1 MINDDQLV
9 PVVAYARISADL
21 ERDGHGVE
29 DQHNVND
36 ETAAALGLRIVHYYT
51 DNDLSA
57 AKANVVRPDFE
68 GMLKALKAGQL
79 PDGQEVR
86 GAIVV
91 ADDRLVRRVGDYERF
106 VDALTHDD
114 GRIYADAKGIKD
126 LYNEDV
132 ESMGL
137 FGVVIAKAEVRKIKR
152 RTRRSHR
159 RRAEQGIPVGGTRPF
174 GWKADKRA
182 LEPEEAELL
191 AKAARDVIAGKSLH
205 SILAAWGD
213 EGVRTVHGNVW
224 RSRSLKLSLWNPRLC
239 GWRRHNGDLVR
250 DAGGVPVV
258 GQWEPIIT
266 PKEWMAIDALF
277 SARLGPNIK
286 ADGTITDYRT
296 PSHLL
301 TGILRCGKPKADGQ
315 ICNAPLRASTR
326 ADLSGGYLYQC
337 PSRSMGGCG
346 GSARNGTKVDEYITE
361 AVLAKLEERAA
372 VKSETDSVWGGED
385 ELNRLMAK
393 QRKMLQAWQE
403 DQISDELFFPE
414 NHKME
419 SRIKELRKER
429 TQHALRVQ
437 RASVVTEDVRE
448 QWESGRLDMAQK
460 RALIREAL
468 HAVIVRP
475 VGGGGRRPFNPDLL
489 DPKWTEG

>member
-1 MINDDQLV
+1 MHNDDQRV

-21 ERDGHGVE
+21 TRDGHGVE
-29 DQHNVND
+29 DQHKVND
-36 ETAAALGLRIVHYYT
+36 ETATRVGAKIVHYYT

-57 AKANVVRPDFE
+57 AKAAVVRPDFE
-68 GMLKALKAGQL
+68 AMLKVLKTGRL
-79 PDGQEVR
+79 PDGQAVR

-106 VDALTHDD
+106 VDALTYED
-114 GRIYADAKGIKD
+114 GRVYADAKGLKD

-159 RRAEQGIPVGGTRPF
+159 RRAELGIPVGGTRPF
-174 GWKADKRA
+174 GWEDDRRTLRA
-182 LEPEEAELL
+182 EEAGRL
-191 AKAARDVIAGKSLH
+191 AQAAREVIAGKSLH
-205 SILAAWGD
+205 SILEKWRD
-213 EGVRTVHGNVW
+213 EGVRTVHGNEW
-224 RSRSLKLSLWNPRLC
+224 RSRSLKLALWNPRLC

-250 DAGGVPVV
+250 DASGVPVV
-258 GQWEPIIT
+258 GQWEPLIT

-277 SARLGPNIK
+277 SSRVGPNIR

-301 TGILRCGKPKADGQ
+301 TGILRCGKPKDDGQ
-315 ICNAPLRASTR
+315 ICNAPMRVSTR
-326 ADLSGGYLYQC
+326 PDLSGGFVYQC

-346 GSARNGTKVDEYITE
+346 GSGRNGTKVDEYVTE
-361 AVLAKLEERAA
+361 AVLAKLEERKAPKEQ
-372 VKSETDSVWGGED
+372 VDSQWEGEE
-385 ELNRLMAK
+385 ELERLTKK
-393 QRKMLQAWQE
+393 QRKMLRAWQE
-403 DQISDELFFPE
+403 DEISDELFFPE
-414 NHKME
+414 NRTME
-419 SRIKELRKER
+419 ARIKELRNER

-437 RASVVTEDVRE
+437 RASAVTDDVR
-448 QWESGRLDMAQK
+448 QKWCSGELDLAQK
-460 RALIREAL
+460 RALIREML
-468 HAVIVRP
+468 HAVIVLP

-489 DPKWTEG
+489 VPKWIED

>member
-1 MINDDQLV
+1 MSSDDQLV

-21 ERDGHGVE
+21 ARDAHGVE
-29 DQHNVND
+29 DQHLVND
-36 ETAAALGLRIVHYYT
+36 ETAATLGLKIMHYYT

-57 AKANVVRPDFE
+57 AKADLVRPDFE
-68 GMLKALKAGQL
+68 AMLKVLKVGHL
-79 PDGQEVR
+79 PDGRTVR

-106 VDALTHDD
+106 VDAVTFEDR
-114 GRIYADAKGIKD
+114 RIYADAKGLKD

-137 FGVVIAKAEVRKIKR
+137 FGVVVSKAEVRKIRR

-174 GWKADKRA
+174 GWEHDKLTLR
-182 LEPEEAELL
+182 PEEARHL
-191 AKAARDVIAGKSLH
+191 AQAARDVIAGKSLH
-205 SILAAWGD
+205 SILEAWRD
-213 EGVRTVHGNVW
+213 AELRTVHNNVW
-224 RSRSLKLSLWNPRLC
+224 QSRSLKLALWNPRMC
-239 GWRRHNGDLVR
+239 GWRKHNGELVR
-250 DAGGVPVV
+250 DADGVPVV
-258 GQWEPIIT
+258 GKWDPIIT

-277 SARLGPNIK
+277 SARVGPNIK

-301 TGILRCGKPKADGQ
+301 TGILRCGKPKEDGKF
-315 ICNAPLRASTR
+315 CNAPLRVSTR
-326 ADLSGGYLYQC
+326 PDLSGGYVYQC

-346 GSARNGTKVDEYITE
+346 GSARNGAKVDEYITE

-372 VKSETDSVWGGED
+372 VKQELDAEWGGEE
-385 ELNRLMAK
+385 ELNRLMTK
-393 QRKMLQAWQE
+393 QRTMLQKWQE

-414 NHKME
+414 NHRME

-429 TQHALRVQ
+429 TQHALQIQ
-437 RASVVTEDVRE
+437 RASALTEDVRE
-448 QWESGRLDMAQK
+448 QWYSNKLDMAQK
-460 RALIREAL
+460 RALVREAL
-468 HAVIVRP
+468 HAVIVLP

-489 DPKWTEG
+489 VPKWTRD

>member
-1 MINDDQLV
+1 MVNDDQRV

-21 ERDGHGVE
+21 TRDGHGVE
-29 DQHNVND
+29 DQHKVND
-36 ETAAALGLRIVHYYT
+36 EAATRVGAKIVHYYT

-57 AKANVVRPDFE
+57 AKAAVVRPDFE
-68 GMLKALKAGQL
+68 AMLKVLKTGRL
-79 PDGQEVR
+79 PDGQAVR

-106 VDALTHDD
+106 VDALTYED
-114 GRIYADAKGIKD
+114 GRVYADAKGLKD

-159 RRAEQGIPVGGTRPF
+159 RRAELGIPVGGTRPF
-174 GWKADKRA
+174 GWEDDRRTLRA
-182 LEPEEAELL
+182 EEAGRL
-191 AKAARDVIAGKSLH
+191 AQAAREVIAGKSLH
-205 SILAAWGD
+205 SILEKWRD
-213 EGVRTVHGNVW
+213 EGVRTVHGNEW
-224 RSRSLKLSLWNPRLC
+224 WSRSLKLALWNPRLC

-258 GQWEPIIT
+258 GQWEPLIT

-277 SARLGPNIK
+277 SSRVGPNVR

-301 TGILRCGKPKADGQ
+301 TGILRCGKPKDDGQ
-315 ICNAPLRASTR
+315 ICNAPMRVSTR
-326 ADLSGGYLYQC
+326 PDLSGGFVYQC

-346 GSARNGTKVDEYITE
+346 GSGRNGAKVDEYITE
-361 AVLAKLEERAA
+361 AVLAKLEERKAA
-372 VKSETDSVWGGED
+372 KKQVDSEWEGEE
-385 ELNRLMAK
+385 ELERLTKK
-393 QRKMLQAWQE
+393 QRKMLRAWQE
-403 DQISDELFFPE
+403 DEISDELFFPE
-414 NHKME
+414 NRTME
-419 SRIKELRKER
+419 ARIKELRNER

-437 RASVVTEDVRE
+437 RASTVSDDIR
-448 QWESGRLDMAQK
+448 QKWFSGELDLAQK
-460 RALIREAL
+460 RALIREML
-468 HAVIVRP
+468 HAVIVLP

-489 DPKWTEG
+489 VPKWIED